1 MRYLYSLIEKDLKKK
16 MVFLAGPRQVGK
28 TTLAERIMK
37 GFNQPTYLNWDNPEH
52 RRTIQKGLWPQNT
65 DLLVFD
71 ELHKKK
77 NWKSW
82 VKGIYDV
89 EKRDRRI
96 LVTGSARLD
105 VYRRGGDS
113 LQGRYH
119 HWRLHPFTLDENPR
133 HRCDKKTLETLLEFG
148 GFPEPFLSRDKV
160 EAARWRRDRYE
171 RLIKEDVRDLE
182 HVKDVQTLS
191 LFNDLIRERV
201 GSPVAVSNLAQD
213 LEISPLTAKHWLSVM
228 EAMYHNFVLRP
239 FSDKIARSSLKQP
252 KVYLYDT
259 GEVQGDAA
267 KAENLVACHLLKR
280 VQFLQDA
287 FGERVEL
294 QFIRDKD
301 GNEVDFAIIRNRKV
315 IELYEVKL
323 SDDTIAPSLIKY
335 QKMLQPQNAFQVVF
349 NLDKPYERGGIK
361 VLSPIELFQS
371 PPWEKRLPDRAG

>member
-1 MRYLYSLIEKDLKKK
+1 MRYLYPWIEKDLSKK

-28 TTLAERIMK
+28 TTLAEQIMK
-37 GFNQPTYLNWDNPEH
+37 GFDHPTYLNWDNPEH
-52 RRTIQKGLWPQNT
+52 RRTIQKGLWGR
-65 DLLVFD
+65 DSDFLVFD

-82 VKGIYDV
+82 IKGIYDV
-89 EKRDRRI
+89 EKRERKI

-113 LQGRYH
+113 LQGRFH

-133 HRCDKKTLETLLEFG
+133 QKCDNKTLETLLEFG
-148 GFPEPFLSRDKV
+148 GFPEPFLSHDKV

-171 RLIKEDVRDLE
+171 RLIKEDIRDLE
-182 HVKDVQTLS
+182 YVKDIQTLS
-191 LFNDLIRERV
+191 LFSDLIRERV
-201 GSPVAVSNLAQD
+201 GSPIAVSNIARD

-228 EAMYHNFVLRP
+228 EVMYHNFVLRP
-239 FSDKIARSSLKQP
+239 FTDKIARSSLKQP

-259 GEVQGDAA
+259 GEVQGAAA

-280 VQFLQDA
+280 VHFLQDA
-287 FGERVEL
+287 LGERVEL

-301 GNEVDFAIIRNRKV
+301 GNEVDFAIIRDRKV

-323 SDDTIAPSLIKY
+323 SDTVIAPALIRY
-335 QKMLQPQNAFQVVF
+335 QQKLQPKNAYQIVF
-349 NLDKPYERGGIK
+349 HLDKPYENAGIK
-361 VLSPIELFQS
+361 VISPVELFKS
-371 PPWEKRLPDRAG
+371 PPWENFRSTH